1 MFQVAGVIN
10 IKMISLVIPVHNEEK
25 ILRENLEKILGYLN
39 SLGNEFEIVLIENGS
54 TDRTFAIASEISRKD
69 KRVKV
74 LSIDQKDLGMALK
87 KGILNANGEFL
98 IWYPIDL
105 SVALNYIPES
115 LREIKNYDIIVGS
128 KEHRKSSV
136 TRPGTRKF
144 LSLIYNSSVNLLFNL
159 GISDTQCVKTLR
171 AESTKPIVEKTNS
184 GGIVWEVELLYLAKK
199 ADLRVKEVPVH
210 VIDIR
215 RKSKIKISDMIKAL
229 TELIKLRLRMGNPLK

>member
-1 MFQVAGVIN
+1 VFQVACVI

-25 ILRENLEKILGYLN
+25 ILQENLEKILGYLN
-39 SLGNEFEIVLIENGS
+39 FLREESEILLVENGS
-54 TDRTFAIASEISRKD
+54 TDRTFAIASEISRRD

-74 LSIDQKDLGMALK
+74 LSIDQKDLGKALK

-105 SVALNYIPES
+105 SVALDYIPES

-128 KEHRKSSV
+128 KEHRESSV
-136 TRPGTRKF
+136 TRSGTRKF
-144 LSLIYNSSVNLLFNL
+144 LSLIYNSLVNLLFDL

-171 AESTKPIVEKTNS
+171 AESTRPVVEKTNS

-199 ADLRVKEVPVH
+199 SDLRVKEVPVH
-210 VIDIR
+210 VVDTG
-215 RKSKIKISDMIKAL
+215 RKSKIKISDMIKAFIN
-229 TELIKLRLRMGNPLK
+229 LIILGLKYKLMP